1 MALPD
6 TTSDEHKTN
15 FQLKTENLFHSINM
29 TMSKYKKPQK
39 VELAKILSVQITDA
53 IGLMNLARTVPSL
66 RKQYLKEAQAKV
78 ETSRFIVKSIREAN
92 GISAGYWKQ
101 LDLEFSSISK
111 SMGAYI
117 SKIGKKKK
125 IK

>member
-1 MALPD
+1 MALPN
-6 TTSDEHKTN
+6 TTTDEYKTN

-39 VELAKILSVQITDA
+39 VELSKILSVQITDA

-78 ETSRFIVKSIREAN
+78 ETSRFIVKSIRKAN
-92 GISAGYWKQ
+92 GISAGYWQQ

-117 SKIGKKKK
+117 SKIGKKK
-125 IK
+125 